1 MGMSVWRLGWGG
13 WTIFTKTRVLTRAPR
28 FPSTSKSSNPRDTWF
43 ELRLHVQHTNPVFY
57 IILFYLNI
65 YPWLQCIT
73 RVSISNFYFY
83 LFTVKLRQSWN
94 PTWWAPPLR
103 QPYIGS
109 GHRLPNLLRL
119 LFFQCF
125 PWSWP
130 NYESGNPR
138 CGRPP
143 SIDGFVFKFGPCTW
157 LYYMK
162 FMIRLF

>member
-1 MGMSVWRLGWGG
+1 MIFFFFIFLIFVKIFQKHCPYFLSYSNFVNGNVGLAFGLGWLNN
-13 WTIFTKTRVLTRAPR
+13 FHQNRVLTKGPR
-28 FPSTSKSSNPRDTWF
+28 FPSTSKSSNPRDTWV
-43 ELRLHVQHTNPVFY
+43 ELRLHVQHTNPVFD
-57 IILFYLNI
+57 IILFNLNI

-109 GHRLPNLLRL
+109 GHHLPNLLRL

-125 PWSWP
+125 P
-130 NYESGNPR
+130 
-138 CGRPP
+138 
-143 SIDGFVFKFGPCTW
+143 
-157 LYYMK
+157 
-162 FMIRLF
+162 